1 MAFYRCK
8 VGNPAGEIV
17 EQILSAPDEE
27 VLRRELEQR
36 DLYIFR
42 IKRKLSLAGALPFW
56 RRKIK
61 IDDFLIFNQE
71 LATLI
76 HAGLPVLQSL
86 DILTK
91 RRPKSRFKTILQ
103 DVREKVK
110 AGFSLS
116 EAFDMQGGV
125 FPRIYITSLVAGEKS
140 GDLEGMLRRYTR
152 YVRIL
157 SSLRKKVL
165 SSIAYPLVLVA
176 LSIGLVVILL
186 TYVFPKFSEFY
197 AEFNAQ
203 LPLITLTLIRLS
215 MFVKQNLVFI
225 VLIVFIALTFF
236 HLWKR
241 TERGGIFLSRV
252 RLKLPLFG
260 RVWKKYSI
268 SQLTRSL
275 ATMLHGGIPLVPSL
289 QVASQSVGNQLIAHE
304 VGQVAER
311 VVEGESL
318 SDSLEKTGLMT
329 EMTLEM
335 IQVGEETGSLS
346 EMLNNVSDFYD
357 EEIDNNLNSLISL
370 LEPVLLVVM
379 GLVVAGML
387 LSMYLPL
394 FRVISAVR

>member
-8 VGNPAGEIV
+8 VGNSAGEIV
-17 EQILSAPDEE
+17 EQIFSAPNEE
-27 VLRRELEQR
+27 VLRRQLEQG
-36 DLYIFR
+36 DFYIFH
-42 IKRKLSLAGALPFW
+42 IKRKLSLAGGLPFW
-56 RRKIK
+56 RKKIK

-76 HAGLPVLQSL
+76 RAGLPVLQSL
-86 DILTK
+86 DILIK

-110 AGFSLS
+110 SGFSLS
-116 EAFDMQGGV
+116 EAFDMQGGA
-125 FPRIYITSLVAGEKS
+125 FPRIYIASLVAGEKS
-140 GDLEGMLRRYTR
+140 GDLEGMLRHYTR

-165 SSIAYPLVLVA
+165 SSISYPLVLIA

-186 TYVFPKFSEFY
+186 TYVFPKFSQFY

-203 LPLITLTLIRLS
+203 LPLLTLTLIRVSL
-215 MFVKQNLVFI
+215 FIKQN
-225 VLIVFIALTFF
+225 IVFIALIIVLALAFF
-236 HLWKR
+236 QLWKR
-241 TERGGIFLSRV
+241 TEKGGILLSRV
-252 RLKLPLFG
+252 GIKLPLFG
-260 RVWKKYSI
+260 RIWKKYSI

-275 ATMLHGGIPLVPSL
+275 ATMLSGGIPLVPSL
-289 QVASQSVGNQLIAHE
+289 QVATQSVSNQLVARE
-304 VGQVAER
+304 VSNVVEK

-346 EMLNNVSDFYD
+346 EMLSNISDFYD

-370 LEPVLLVVM
+370 LEPVLLVGM